1 MKISGIDK
9 DIEKSIYYLDA
20 NGFKPYASCD
30 GVIENHKKD
39 DKVGDA
45 YISFLKSPKII
56 DLMSIFL
63 NDKENFSVGMNSETH
78 LGIHELYGNIISGNA
93 YQVRFSNKYGERT
106 TGFENII
113 RNVVEGKVEIPS
125 EEKQKLE
132 KLDKILEENSDSDIT
147 FEVRFNINYQPHMN
161 KSGKINELV
170 IETKRGD
177 EKPQGDI
184 IINTERDMNE
194 LANILAEK
202 YNMPKRQESFEEEYP
217 EDEFIIAQY
226 DKTSCSIYF
235 TDEHFEQILDKI
247 QFIKGIANTLPIF
260 ESREWT
266 GDFDE
271 LVDEEYDE
279 MWEFEDNQFYE
290 EDLEESK
297 TALEEREAI
306 LSKLENE
313 EEKLIKLEQM
323 IERFKAKD
331 ENSIGE

>member
-1 MKISGIDK
+1 MKISEIDK
-9 DIEKSIYYLDA
+9 DIEKIIYYLDA
-20 NGFKPYASCD
+20 NGFRPYASCD

-56 DLMSIFL
+56 ELMSVFL
-63 NDKENFSVGMNSETH
+63 KDKENFSVTINSETH
-78 LGIHELYGNIISGNA
+78 LGIHELYGNVIAGNA
-93 YQVRFSNKYGERT
+93 YQVNFSNKYGERT
-106 TGFENII
+106 TDFENII
-113 RNVVEGKVEIPS
+113 KNIVEEKTEIPS

-132 KLDKILEENSDSDIT
+132 MLDKILEENSDSDIT
-147 FEVRFNINYQPHMN
+147 FEVRFNENYQPHMN
-161 KSGKINELV
+161 KTGKINELV

-226 DKTSCSIYF
+226 DKCRCSIYF
-235 TDEHFEQILDKI
+235 TDEHFPQILDKI
-247 QFIKGIANTLPIF
+247 QFVRGISNTLPTF
-260 ESREWT
+260 ESREWL
-266 GDFDE
+266 GDFED
-271 LVDEEYDE
+271 LVDEEYEE
-279 MWEFEDNQFYE
+279 MWEFEEDDFGE
-290 EDLEESK
+290 EDFEESK
-297 TALEEREAI
+297 TALEQREEI
-306 LSKLENE
+306 LSRLENQE
-313 EEKLIKLEQM
+313 EELIKIEQM
-323 IERFKAKD
+323 IEKSKSKD